1 MGQRIYSQHT
11 LKIIVVCLI
20 VLTIIS
26 GCSNRS
32 IHVDQ
37 VSYISII
44 IYIPDDIVEF
54 EITDQDEIDRIVSF
68 VNDFNDL
75 EKEETDITPDG
86 SVILVEI
93 HRDKLPDIWFT
104 YGKGSDWYMIFINDK
119 IYFLKECSI
128 SDILEKYDDQVW
140 SSLRSEN

>member
-1 MGQRIYSQHT
+1 M
-11 LKIIVVCLI
+11 
-20 VLTIIS
+20 IIS

-32 IHVDQ
+32 INVDQ

-44 IYIPDDIVEF
+44 IHIPDDIVEF
-54 EITDQDEIDRIVSF
+54 EISDQDEIDRIVSF

-75 EKEETDITPDG
+75 EKEETDITSDGG
-86 SVILVEI
+86 SVLVKI

-119 IYFLKECSI
+119 RYFLKECSR
-128 SDILEKYDDQVW
+128 SDILEKYDDQAW
-140 SSLRSEN
+140 DSLRSEN

>member
-1 MGQRIYSQHT
+1 M
-11 LKIIVVCLI
+11 I

-44 IYIPDDIVEF
+44 IHIPDDIVEF
-54 EITDQDEIDRIVSF
+54 EISDQDEIDRIVSF

-75 EKEETDITPDG
+75 EKEETDITPDE
-86 SVILVEI
+86 SCVLVEI

-104 YGKGSDWYMIFINDK
+104 YGKGSDCYMIFINDK
-119 IYFLKECSI
+119 RYFLKECSI
-128 SDILEKYDDQVW
+128 SDILEKYDDQAW
-140 SSLRSEN
+140 DSLRSEN